1 MVYYSFMVDFS
12 SLLNPK
18 YWFDLTPAPMSG
30 LTEKILLVFFSVIFL
45 CGLFL
50 RLAEKRKRL
59 DRFAARAVRS
69 TSRLGV
75 TMGCLGLLL
84 LFFSY
89 EQVRLFGSR
98 FWFFLWVLGAL
109 FWLVWIGR
117 DYYKVAPREKVAEDI
132 RKQRERYLPRRK

>member
-1 MVYYSFMVDFS
+1 MVDFS

-18 YWFDLTPAPMSG
+18 YWLDLTPAPLSG
-30 LTEKILLVFFSVIFL
+30 LTEKILLVFFSVVFL

-50 RLAEKRKRL
+50 RLAEKRRRL

-69 TSRLGV
+69 ASRLGV
-75 TMGCLGLLL
+75 TMACLGFLL

-98 FWFFLWVLGAL
+98 FWFILWLLGVL
-109 FWLVWIGR
+109 FWLVWISR
-117 DYYKVAPREKVAEDI
+117 NYYKVAPRERAAEDI
-132 RKQRERYLPRRK
+132 RRQREKYLPRKK